1 MMTIKKMAGPFV
13 LMLLALTGARAEAA
27 MSPLGISI
35 VPPLQFPPENFTVT
49 GLRANVLFGNHQKV
63 YGFDLG
69 VVGNITSQ
77 NLTGVQL
84 AGGFNFNKGETH
96 AVLAQVA
103 GGGNWN
109 VNKASIVGIQA
120 AVLVN
125 SNKAESSLVGVGVA
139 ALNLTDFTKVYGIQA
154 GLYNSARVVTGF
166 QIGIVNKTDEL
177 RGFQIGLINFNNKGL
192 FSVSPFLNFG
202 F

>member
-1 MMTIKKMAGPFV
+1 MTMKKMMGPFV
-13 LMLLALTGARAEAA
+13 LLLLALTGARAEAA

-49 GLRANVLFGNHQKV
+49 GVRANLIFGNHHKV

-77 NLTGVQL
+77 NMTGVQL
-84 AGGFNFNKGETH
+84 AGGFNYNKGEAH
-96 AVLAQVA
+96 AVGAQIA

-109 VNKASIVGIQA
+109 VNKVSVVGLQASAFVNA
-120 AVLVN
+120 NKAEAVLVG
-125 SNKAESSLVGVGVA
+125 LGVS
-139 ALNLTDFTKVYGIQA
+139 ALNLTDHTKVVGVQA
-154 GLYNSARVVTGF
+154 GIYNSSRVVTGF
-166 QIGIVNKTDEL
+166 QIGVVNKTDEL
-177 RGFQIGLINFNNKGL
+177 RGFQLGLINFHNKGL
-192 FSVSPFLNFG
+192 FSVSPFINFG